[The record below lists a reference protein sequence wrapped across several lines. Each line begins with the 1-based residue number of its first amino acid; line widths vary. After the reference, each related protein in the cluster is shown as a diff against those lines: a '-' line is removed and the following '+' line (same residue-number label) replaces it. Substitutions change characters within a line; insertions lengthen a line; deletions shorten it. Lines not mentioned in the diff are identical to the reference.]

1 MHRACQLSI
10 HLFYKK
16 ITKISHQKCQF
27 DTHLLL
33 SKRQYN
39 SQIDIKKEGVTIMK
53 NIKEEWI
60 QIALDLTSGL
70 SNKDRFERLLS
81 TIRNALKCDASAL
94 LLFKNQYFSPLAING
109 LDGDVIGRRFS
120 ISQHPR
126 LEAIARAGDI
136 VRFPPDSDLPDP
148 YDGLIANKKSQLH
161 VHSCIGLPLIVNERL
176 IGAVTIDAFD
186 PAQFDKFTNKEL
198 RIISALAAT
207 SLNTALLMER
217 LEKQS
222 GESSTASSF
231 ESPQHHVAEM
241 IGESQVMQE
250 LQNNINAVANTELSV
265 LITGETGV
273 GKELVASALHER
285 SARSNQNLV
294 YLNCAALPESVAES
308 ELFGHV
314 KGAFT
319 GAISNRK
326 GKFESAD
333 NGTLFLDEIGELSL
347 ALQAKLLR
355 VLQYGD
361 IQRIGDDNH
370 IKVNTRIIAATNK
383 MLHEEVKNGNFRA
396 DLYHRL
402 SVFPIFVPPLRDRE
416 NDITI
421 LVGYFAEKSR
431 IKLGASSLRITRE
444 TIALLNDYSWPG
456 NIRELEHVMSRA
468 TVLSRAQSNETDLT
482 LTPLHFSIKKDT
494 DLEVSP
500 IQQTE
505 NTLIDETKGLRLATD
520 EFQTQLIKKT
530 HQENQHNW
538 AATARALQ
546 LDTGNLHRLA
556 KRLKLKD

>member
-1 MHRACQLSI
+1 
-10 HLFYKK
+10 
-16 ITKISHQKCQF
+16 
-27 DTHLLL
+27 
-33 SKRQYN
+33 
-39 SQIDIKKEGVTIMK
+39 MK
-53 NIKEEWI
+53 NIKDEWV

-81 TIRNALKCDASAL
+81 TIRKALQCDASAL
-94 LLFKNQYFSPLAING
+94 LLFKNQYFSPLATNG
-109 LDGDVIGRRFS
+109 LDSDVIGRQFS
-120 ISQHPR
+120 VSQHPR

-136 VRFPPDSDLPDP
+136 VRFPSDSDLPDP
-148 YDGLIANKKSQLH
+148 YDGLIANTKSELH
-161 VHSCIGLPLIVNERL
+161 VHSCIGLPLLVNERL

-186 PAQFDKFTNKEL
+186 PQQFDKFTNKEL

-207 SLNTALLMER
+207 SLHTALLMER

-222 GESSTASSF
+222 GESSNNSSF
-231 ESPQHHVAEM
+231 ENSQSNTIDM
-241 IGESQVMQE
+241 IGESTAMQE
-250 LQNNINAVANTELSV
+250 LQTNINAVANTELSV

-285 SARSNQNLV
+285 SSRKKQNLV

-383 MLHEEVKNGNFRA
+383 TLSEEVKNGHFRA

-402 SVFPIFVPPLRDRE
+402 SVFPIFVPPLRDRGS
-416 NDITI
+416 DIT
-421 LVGYFAEKSR
+421 LLTGYFAEKSR
-431 IKLGASSLRITRE
+431 IKLGGSSIRITPE
-444 TIALLNDYSWPG
+444 AIALLNAYSWPG
-456 NIRELEHVMSRA
+456 NIRELEHVISRA
-468 TVLSRAQSNETDLT
+468 AVLSRAQSNDSDLI
-482 LTPLHFSIKKDT
+482 LNPVHFSIKKDT
-494 DLEVSP
+494 NTEDKLIEQKDSTSLEKTTDLRS
-500 IQQTE
+500 
-505 NTLIDETKGLRLATD
+505 ATD
-520 EFQTQLIKKT
+520 EFQAALIKKIYLE
-530 HQENQHNW
+530 QQQNW
-538 AATARALQ
+538 AATARVLQ

-556 KRLKLKD
+556 KRLNLKG